1 MTFHSSNARVCR
13 HDVVPARW
21 TSIGRSTL
29 RIDRTA
35 PAYHPIG
42 ATSSRR
48 VAVTAYGNVGIMP
61 GPTLVLLAGGASSR
75 FGTDKLSARV
85 GEHDLLSLTLSL
97 LPPAHPVTVVGPE
110 RPLRHGATG
119 DPRGGSPRTVTWVR
133 ESPAGSG
140 PARAVHAGVAAA
152 LAASPGLPVVV
163 LPGDAPEAHLAVGPL
178 LAGLSPLGPEACGV
192 VGADADGRLQPLHL
206 ALTAPGAALLV
217 RQPPAPGSSAR
228 ALVGSLGLVPVPLP
242 EAATF
247 DVDTVDDL
255 ARWLSTGRVG
265 HD

>member
-21 TSIGRSTL
+21 TSIGRSTP

-35 PAYHPIG
+35 PAYHPNG
-42 ATSSRR
+42 AVPSRR

-61 GPTLVLLAGGASSR
+61 GPSLVLLAGGASSR

-97 LPPAHPVTVVGPE
+97 LPPGHPVTVVGPE
-110 RPLRHGATG
+110 RPLEPVVTDGPQG
-119 DPRGGSPRTVTWVR
+119 PSPRTVTWVR

-152 LAASPGLPVVV
+152 LAA
-163 LPGDAPEAHLAVGPL
+163 AP
-178 LAGLSPLGPEACGV
+178 
-192 VGADADGRLQPLHL
+192 
-206 ALTAPGAALLV
+206 
-217 RQPPAPGSSAR
+217 
-228 ALVGSLGLVPVPLP
+228 
-242 EAATF
+242 
-247 DVDTVDDL
+247 DL
-255 ARWLSTGRVG
+255 ARGRPAR
-265 HD
+265 

>member
-21 TSIGRSTL
+21 TSIGRETP

-35 PAYHPIG
+35 PAYHPNG
-42 ATSSRR
+42 AVPTRR

-97 LPPAHPVTVVGPE
+97 LPPGHPVTVVGPE
-110 RPLRHGATG
+110 RALPHGAATG
-119 DPRGGSPRTVTWVR
+119 SPGPTPRTVTWVR

-152 LAASPGLPVVV
+152 VAASPGLPVVV
-163 LPGDAPEAHLAVGPL
+163 LPADAPEAHLAVGPL
-178 LAGLSPLGPEACGV
+178 LAALAPLEPGATGV

-206 ALTAPGAALLV
+206 ALTASGAALLA
-217 RQPPAPGSSAR
+217 RRPPAPGSSAR

-242 EAATF
+242 PAATV

-255 ARWLSTGRVG
+255 ARWLDGRSG
-265 HD
+265 LPG